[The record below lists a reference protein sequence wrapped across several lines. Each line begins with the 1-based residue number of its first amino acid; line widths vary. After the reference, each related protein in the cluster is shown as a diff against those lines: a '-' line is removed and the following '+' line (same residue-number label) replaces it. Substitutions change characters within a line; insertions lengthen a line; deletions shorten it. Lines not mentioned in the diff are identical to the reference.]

1 MNADAL
7 TKKAIL
13 RDMHPSLQAALD
25 KAGIKATVYQKKSG
39 DGKTVP
45 LTVKQL
51 KEITNKTGVVIDHSL
66 TVEELATILSK
77 NIELSQKVDVLTT
90 ANAEHKN
97 KLFHLNNMLSEQ
109 KHQIN
114 NLQSELKS
122 KTDTVTA
129 DKEKAQLQAKLQEKD
144 LENQKLR
151 QAAQQIISEKDRL
164 LSNAQNVITEKEH
177 EIHLTAGENQKL
189 QGQIKTLQE
198 ALKLKDL
205 ELQQECQKITEL
217 ETQKSAASVTPK
229 EHTWGTNSGWGST
242 SGWGNRT
249 NKEHTVEE
257 EKLW

>member
-1 MNADAL
+1 MDPNEKRAKRYIKGTSPYRLCTCSSCRKKHPNFEYRLNADAL

-97 KLFHLNNMLSEQ
+97 KLFILTICFLNRN
-109 KHQIN
+109 I
-114 NLQSELKS
+114 
-122 KTDTVTA
+122 
-129 DKEKAQLQAKLQEKD
+129 
-144 LENQKLR
+144 
-151 QAAQQIISEKDRL
+151 RL
-164 LSNAQNVITEKEH
+164 TICSLN
-177 EIHLTAGENQKL
+177 
-189 QGQIKTLQE
+189 
-198 ALKLKDL
+198 
-205 ELQQECQKITEL
+205 
-217 ETQKSAASVTPK
+217 
-229 EHTWGTNSGWGST
+229 
-242 SGWGNRT
+242 
-249 NKEHTVEE
+249 
-257 EKLW
+257 